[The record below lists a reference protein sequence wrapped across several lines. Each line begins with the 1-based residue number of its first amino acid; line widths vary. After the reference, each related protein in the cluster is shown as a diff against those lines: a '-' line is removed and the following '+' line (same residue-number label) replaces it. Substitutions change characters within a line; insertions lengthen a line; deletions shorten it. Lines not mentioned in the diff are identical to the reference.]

1 MIDGWIYETN
11 TAGALYVRG
20 EQREKAAETR
30 REGAEGYRFA
40 DFDTARAAY
49 IQLLGSLGSN
59 AEVRAEVTRF
69 REQLDQMQLK
79 MLGSKPSKRSI
90 RSSAST

>member
-1 MIDGWIYETN
+1 VPKG
-11 TAGALYVRG
+11 TASPTL
-20 EQREKAAETR
+20 
-30 REGAEGYRFA
+30 
-40 DFDTARAAY
+40 DTARAAY

>member
-40 DFDTARAAY
+40 DFRYCPGRLHSAARLAR
-49 IQLLGSLGSN
+49 QQCRSQ
-59 AEVRAEVTRF
+59 AEVTRF

-79 MLGSKPSKRSI
+79 MLGPKPSKRSI